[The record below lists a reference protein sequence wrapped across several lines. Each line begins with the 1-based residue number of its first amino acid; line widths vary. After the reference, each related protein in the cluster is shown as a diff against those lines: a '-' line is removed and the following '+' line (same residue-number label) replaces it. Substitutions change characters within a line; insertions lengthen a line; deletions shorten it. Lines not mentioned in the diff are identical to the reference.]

1 MLPDLSVVICESTL
15 TTTTPATT
23 KAVKTMPTF
32 ENIFGLFFSK
42 LSSIVFFLQ
51 KLFISGKK
59 DKNYAV
65 LFFVV
70 LTFECNL

>member
-32 ENIFGLFFSK
+32 ESILGFYFSK
-42 LSSIVFFLQ
+42 VSSIWFFQ
-51 KLFISGKK
+51 KLFISEKK
-59 DKNYAV
+59 ENISAV
-65 LFFVV
+65 LFLAV
-70 LTFECNL
+70 LTSVCNL